1 MARMTGIAIS
11 SDAFEDGGRIPR
23 RHGYK
28 NGNVSPTLSFSGVPE
43 GAKSLAL
50 IMDDPDA
57 MKPAGKVWS
66 HWIVWNMP
74 PDTAR
79 IDEGSA
85 PPAGAVQGTTDF
97 GSTGYGGPAPP
108 DAEHTYVFAVYALD
122 AEIELGESATKQQ
135 LEQAIRPHVMAKAEM
150 RGRYSPD

>member
-1 MARMTGIAIS
+1 MTEINIS
-11 SDAFEDGGRIPR
+11 SSAFEDGEQIPK

-28 NGNVSPTLSFSGVPE
+28 NKNQSPPLLFGGQMPE
-43 GAKSLAL
+43 GTRSLAL

-66 HWIVWNMP
+66 HWLVWNIP
-74 PDTAR
+74 PDTTQIRENSVPA
-79 IDEGSA
+79 GSA
-85 PPAGAVQGTTDF
+85 EGTTDF

-108 DAEHTYVFAVYALD
+108 DAEHVYVFALYALD
-122 AEIELGESATKQQ
+122 TELNLPASTTKKQ
-135 LEQAIRPHVMAKAEM
+135 LEKAIRPHILAKAEL